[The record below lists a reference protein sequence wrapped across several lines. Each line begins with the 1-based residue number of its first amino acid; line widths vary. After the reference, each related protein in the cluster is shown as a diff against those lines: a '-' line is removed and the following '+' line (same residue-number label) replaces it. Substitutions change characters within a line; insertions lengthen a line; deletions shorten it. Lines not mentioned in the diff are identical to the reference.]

1 MSKNFRERNGEKKNT
16 SKNFQDWNKGKENTS
31 KNFRD
36 WNEEKKNTNKK
47 ERISLVGKSVLS
59 NPSVVPAAVAQKQS
73 PAREERR
80 DDQPECRRRNDRI
93 DDNRTDAAGA
103 REDRGNEVEIEY
115 AEQPPIYRAE

>member
-1 MSKNFRERNGEKKNT
+1 MKRG
-16 SKNFQDWNKGKENTS
+16 KGKHEQ
-31 KNFRD
+31 NFSGLKRGK
-36 WNEEKKNTNKK
+36 EKYEQK